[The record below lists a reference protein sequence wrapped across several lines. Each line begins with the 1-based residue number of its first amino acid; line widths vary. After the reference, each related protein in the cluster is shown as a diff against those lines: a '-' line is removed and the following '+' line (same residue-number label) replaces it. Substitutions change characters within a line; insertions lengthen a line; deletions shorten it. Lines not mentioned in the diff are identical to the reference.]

1 VWVSGPGGSIQIH
14 KSLSTKLGALLNAA
28 GADGIALG
36 GSGYRGSERQIELRR
51 QNCGS
56 SDYAIHKMPPF
67 SCRPPTALPGSSNHE
82 RGLAVDFSV
91 NGVMLSRG
99 SAGYGWLARNAAR
112 FGFYNLPSEAWHWS
126 YDGN

>member
-1 VWVSGPGGSIQIH
+1 MDSSDN
-14 KSLSTKLGALLNAA
+14 LLHRLKDLNEI
-28 GADGIALG
+28 GIAL
-36 GSGYRGSERQIELRR
+36 SQQVATRR
-51 QNCGS
+51 ANCGS
-56 SDYAIHKMPPF
+56 SDYALYKMPPF

-99 SAGYGWLARNAAR
+99 SAGYGWLSRNAAKY
-112 FGFYNLPSEAWHWS
+112 GFYNLPSEAWHWS